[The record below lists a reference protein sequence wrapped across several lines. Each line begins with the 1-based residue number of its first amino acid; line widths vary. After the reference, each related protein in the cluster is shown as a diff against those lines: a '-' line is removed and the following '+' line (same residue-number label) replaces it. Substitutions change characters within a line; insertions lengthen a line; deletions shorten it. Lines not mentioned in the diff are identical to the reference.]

1 VANFGFPFR
10 IDGRGRTADADA
22 DAHVRQLIEQLLF
35 TAPGERV
42 MRTTFGSAVRQM
54 VFAPLSD
61 EIASATRF
69 MLQGALQQWLGDVIQ
84 VTSVDVRAEEST
96 LRVTV
101 QYVVRR
107 TQQRQV
113 AQMAREI

>member
-1 VANFGFPFR
+1 MASFCFPFR
-10 IDGRGRTADADA
+10 IDGRGRTADADP
-22 DAHVRQLIEQLLF
+22 DAHVRQLMEQLLF

-42 MRTTFGSAVRQM
+42 MRPTFGSAMRQL

-61 EIASATRF
+61 EFAAATRF
-69 MLQGALQQWLGDVIQ
+69 MLHGALQQWLGDVIQ
-84 VTSVDVRAEEST
+84 VSAVEVRAEEST

-101 QYVVRR
+101 QYVVLR

-113 AQMAREI
+113 AQLTREI